1 MTILT
6 ILLMN
11 IADFSIDVVN
21 AVDVDNVFKKE
32 IKLN

>member
-11 IADFSIDVVN
+11 IADFSIDV
-21 AVDVDNVFKKE
+21 DNVFKKA